1 MTKSLQRK
9 RYGFLRRLS
18 AALLVPL
25 VSGSLIAGPV
35 VAGAQ
40 EGSELDVDV
49 DATVSDSLDPEDD
62 FSADDSQAI
71 EQDPIDADADSVE
84 QLEMDQSEADGLDTD
99 ELEFGELMQ
108 PMAVRAGQSSDL
120 KCEAGTFYAL
130 HQWGEV
136 LEFNVDGSGNWGRP
150 IIKRPG
156 FNFRNY
162 SGKVSGWNGL
172 GITSDGKT
180 AYAYRRTG
188 QANDGL
194 DGGFIIGRAD
204 RYGST
209 EEKSYKLHRRLSLV
223 TGAVAPD
230 NKYYFGG
237 YFVYGQNY
245 EKEAPIKKGGGD
257 VIQTEVYANTRP
269 AGATRLYSD
278 DKVDVLGLHYKD
290 PNDGNRKYYIGA
302 DRDSFYPFYND
313 GRFYKYYSPE
323 VRADVTAT
331 QGFRLYSYDGTSV
344 KHVGDVPIWNS
355 TAKTAVNGDIA
366 FDPAGNLYILY
377 NPSGYSQ
384 YKIVPV
390 VAENLGSSNGGQID
404 SQSANTLNLPDA
416 VVAGR
421 NTYPDGIAFLA
432 NGELV
437 IEFTTEYANDNKA
450 TFVRVDPATG
460 MVLGPTKS
468 FYQSWDTAA
477 FENGGSTY
485 WGFGGQT
492 DLASCANFSTLKLLK
507 DLPKGRAAKGD
518 QFQLEI
524 HGDTGA
530 QQKWDRLTW
539 NVTSGNQNGVQSR
552 VAGPIVARQGKTFRL
567 SEVASADPGYENAK
581 LEYYTLN
588 EKKAPRLEC
597 VDQGGVSLPSANIK
611 PVPDSETQGLNDER
625 AWDVTVPEG
634 EAKQISCTI
643 TNEPYRG
650 DLRWT
655 KVARETDP
663 ETGSS
668 NIISLGGSVW
678 SLLDAAGDVIPG
690 YRGISYENFADCDP
704 TDKDCEAAGA
714 DSDTATG
721 KFRVTALP
729 YGTYYLREDVAPK
742 GYEKLAEPIKFTFDR
757 DGIHYDS
764 FNELSRFDKDTNS
777 FNLGRILNEK
787 LQGSVKWDKVDPE
800 KDNLLLGGSEW
811 KLYKKNGNEKE
822 QPGVLIED
830 NTGQEGYTGR
840 DTNKLPGAFEVK
852 GLDFGTWVIE
862 ETKAPEG
869 YRNTQPK
876 YEFDVTEDKPEAT
889 VGEQGRVNNYKGRI
903 EWEKVDAAD
912 DEKRLAG
919 SEWKLTYNPSDP
931 NGKATEVI
939 VKDCVKAPCAKDGDL
954 DPDPGKFSVYDLGEG
969 EYSLEEQKAPEGYLA
984 EENLKFTV
992 VVDANGYSVSKDG
1005 HANLKL
1011 MPYTVENNAVRIP
1024 VGKIANTKDEATV
1037 TWNKVDSAD
1046 TAEFLGGSEWK
1057 IQRKNDKGEW
1067 TDAYT
1072 VVDNATD
1079 QLKDEQLKDEDSA
1092 EGKFK
1097 VTIPTGD
1104 YRLVETKAPQ
1114 DYIITEELKQGKEF
1128 SLTRENLSENLSLG
1142 NFVNDKVESDVTW
1155 TKVDAEDKAQV
1166 LAGSEWTLTPLN
1178 SDSSLDEDNK
1188 IVIVDSGK
1196 NDADDRAGYLKVEK
1210 LGGGKYQLKETKAPE
1225 GYAAADKTWDVEVNA
1240 ETIGKVIQLG
1250 PVENKPIKG
1259 AVSWTKVQADKTTL
1273 LAGSEWSLVQVDDKD
1288 QPIKGTELEVT
1299 DCEQA
1304 GCAGPDA
1311 DEAPGK
1317 FLVKDLKAGK
1327 YKLVE
1332 SKAPAGYKLDATEHY
1347 FEIKD
1352 DGTSEEVVVAGSFVN
1367 ELGKGIEL
1375 PLTGGRGAYLYQFLG
1390 ALLGVLAAAMGGA
1403 HVMRRRNS

>member
-1 MTKSLQRK
+1 MTKNLQRK

-40 EGSELDVDV
+40 EDSGLDVDV
-49 DATVSDSLDPEDD
+49 DATVSDSLDVEDD
-62 FSADDSQAI
+62 FSANDSQAV
-71 EQDPIDADADSVE
+71 EQDAIDADAESVE
-84 QLEMDQSEADGLDTD
+84 QLEMDQPEADELDAD

-120 KCEAGTFYAL
+120 KCEAGTFYAI
-130 HQWGEV
+130 HKWGEV
-136 LEFNVDGSGNWGRP
+136 LEFNVDDSGNWETP

-156 FNFRNY
+156 FNFRNDN
-162 SGKVSGWNGL
+162 GTPVDWNGL
-172 GITSDGKT
+172 GITSDGKK
-180 AYAYRRTG
+180 AYAYTRTG
-188 QANDGL
+188 RGDDGL
-194 DGGFIIGRAD
+194 DGGFIIGSAD
-204 RYGST
+204 RDGST
-209 EEKSYKLHRRLSLV
+209 LERSASLKKRLSLV

-230 NKYYFGG
+230 DTYYFGG
-237 YFVYGQNY
+237 YFVYGQNG
-245 EKEAPIKKGGGD
+245 EGAAPIDKGRGD
-257 VIQTEVYANTRP
+257 ILKTEVYTNELP
-269 AGATRLYSD
+269 AGATGPYSD
-278 DKVDVLGLHYKD
+278 DKVRVLGRHYKD
-290 PNDGNRKYYIGA
+290 PNDDNRKYYTGP
-302 DRDSFYPFYND
+302 YGLFYNN
-313 GRFYKYYSPE
+313 GSYYRYYSPE
-323 VRADVTAT
+323 VRATVTAA
-331 QGFRLYSYDGTSV
+331 QGFRLYSYDGKSI
-344 KHVGDVPIWNS
+344 KHVGDVPIWDS
-355 TAKTAVNGDIA
+355 TAKTPGNGDIA

-377 NPSGYSQ
+377 NPLGSSQ

-404 SQSANTLNLPDA
+404 SQFAKTLNLPSG
-416 VVAGR
+416 VSAGQ
-421 NTYPDGIAFLA
+421 NTQPNGIAFLA
-432 NGELV
+432 NGELAV
-437 IEFTTEYANDNKA
+437 EFTTEYVGDNKA

-460 MVLGPTKS
+460 MVIGRTKS
-468 FYQSWDTAA
+468 FYQGSDSAA
-477 FENGGSTY
+477 FENGGLSN
-485 WGFGGQT
+485 WAFGGQR

-507 DLPKGRAAKGD
+507 NLPRGRAAKGD

-539 NVTSGNQNGVQSR
+539 NVTAGDKDGVQTR

-567 SEVASADPGYENAK
+567 GEVATADLGHENTK
-581 LEYYTLN
+581 FEYYTLD
-588 EKKAPRLEC
+588 KDHAPKLEC
-597 VDQGGVSLPSANIK
+597 KDQDGVSLPPRNIK
-611 PVPDSETQGLNDER
+611 SVPDSETRGSNDER
-625 AWDVTVPEG
+625 AWDVTIPEG

-663 ETGSS
+663 ETGKS
-668 NIISLGGSVW
+668 NIISLGASVW
-678 SLLDAAGDVIPG
+678 SLLDENGKVIPK
-690 YRGISYENFADCDP
+690 YRGISYENFADCEIAE
-704 TDKDCEAAGA
+704 KDCEAAGT
-714 DSDTATG
+714 DSDNATG

-764 FNELSRFDKDTNS
+764 FDELNRFDKDTNS

-830 NTGQEGYTGR
+830 NTGQEGYEGR
-840 DTNKLPGAFEVK
+840 DTDTEPGGFEVK
-852 GLDFGTWVIE
+852 DLDFGTWVIE
-862 ETKAPEG
+862 EIKAPEG
-869 YRNTQPK
+869 YKNTQPK
-876 YEFDVTEDKPEAT
+876 YEFEVTEDKPEAT
-889 VGEQGRVNNYKGRI
+889 LGVQGRVNNYKGRI

-912 DEKRLAG
+912 DKKRLAG
-919 SEWKLTYNPSDP
+919 SEWKLTYKPSDP
-931 NGKATEVI
+931 NGKATEAI
-939 VKDCVKAPCAKDGDL
+939 VKDCVEAPCAKDGDL
-954 DPDPGKFSVYDLGEG
+954 DPAPGKFSVYDLGEG

-984 EENLKFTV
+984 EEKLKFTV
-992 VVDANGYSVSKDG
+992 VVDANGYSVPKDG
-1005 HANLKL
+1005 GGNSKL
-1011 MPYTVENNAVRIP
+1011 TPYKVENNAVRIP
-1024 VGKIANTKDEATV
+1024 VGKIVNTKDEATV

-1046 TAEFLGGSEWK
+1046 TSKLLGGSEWK
-1057 IQRKNDKGEW
+1057 IQRKDENGEW

-1079 QLKDEQLKDEDSA
+1079 QLKDKQLKDEDSD

-1114 DYIITEELKQGKEF
+1114 GYIITEELKVGKEF
-1128 SLTRENLSENLSLG
+1128 SLARENLSKDLSLG
-1142 NFVNDKVESDVTW
+1142 DCVNDKVESDVTW

-1178 SDSSLDEDNK
+1178 SDNSLDEDNK
-1188 IVIVDSGK
+1188 IVIVDNGK
-1196 NDADDRAGYLKVEK
+1196 NDADDRDGYLKVEK

-1225 GYAAADKTWDVEVNA
+1225 GYTVADKTWDVEVNA
-1240 ETIGKVIQLG
+1240 ETIGKVIELG

-1299 DCEQA
+1299 DCEKA

-1332 SKAPAGYKLDATEHY
+1332 SKAPAGYKLDASEHY